1 MLAANKPQMVPFVAI
16 LYAAVTV
23 GASTMQ
29 RRAGVPS
36 AMVNVLI
43 GFAVVL
49 LLLRTMLMNSKK
61 KKKKKHA

>member
-1 MLAANKPQMVPFVAI
+1 MPAVAI
-16 LYAAVTV
+16 IYAAVTV

-49 LLLRTMLMNSKK
+49 LLMRSMMQANAKK
-61 KKKKKHA
+61 GGKKHA